1 MTKDWSDSW
10 TQKLKEDRLRVGANL
25 SVIVTAAL
33 PKGISHFGVYQGV
46 WVTAWAYVRPL
57 AELLRAEL
65 INIHAVKGSLVAK
78 DEKMEVLYGYL
89 TSSEFRDKI
98 ENIVEAFDTLR
109 DELTKEKRAME
120 TIWARREKQLD
131 RIIGNTSRLHGD
143 MQGLL
148 GKNAQSIPALEMP
161 EEENL

>member
-25 SVIVTAAL
+25 SVIVTAVL

-46 WVTAWAYVRPL
+46 WVTAWAYARPL

-78 DEKMEVLYGYL
+78 DEKMEVLYRYL

-98 ENIVEAFDTLR
+98 TNIVEAFEALR
-109 DELTKEKRAME
+109 DELNKEKAAM
-120 TIWARREKQLD
+120 TSIWARRQKQLD
-131 RIIGNTSRLHGD
+131 RIIGNTS
-143 MQGLL
+143 
-148 GKNAQSIPALEMP
+148 
-161 EEENL
+161 